1 MLYAVVWNYSELPK
15 KEALLVRSESALKEA
30 ADSDRCIIIEGT
42 VRTCSRTESG
52 TRYTADGLV
61 ICEDGQS
68 TWQAG
73 SEKEGEAAQQAVQ
86 TGSKTIS
93 AKRRGSEQE
102 NKTDSE
108 AVVTEAEK
116 KETVMLPKSHGILF
130 TFTQEET
137 APEIGDR
144 VRLSGELQLFESAGN
159 PGQFDARSYYRRR
172 NVVCQLKKPCMLW
185 KKSGNGGIRRAL
197 QRLRG
202 RLDDSCLNIL
212 EEEDART
219 LAALAFGEKAW
230 MDSGVKTQYQEGGIA
245 HIASISGL
253 HLSMLGAGLYQVLRR
268 CIPGIPAAALL
279 SGTIM
284 AGFTVMTGGS
294 VSALRAFLMFCVW
307 LGAQVF
313 GRKYDG
319 KTALGFAGSL
329 LLLCDPQN
337 LTDTSF
343 LLSFAAVICLAFL
356 IPELIRGFGAEQSGK
371 AVTAVLSGFG
381 IWFGMLP
388 LTLRFFY
395 QTPVYSI
402 FLNLI
407 VVALVPAVMGSGM
420 AGAVIGVLFAAAGI
434 FLAAPVHYL
443 LWMFGKLCDFMLLLP
458 GALQI
463 LGCPG
468 IRSIVL
474 YYGIILAAVCTGR
487 QVKRKNL
494 RRIIW
499 LLCIVLGIGVLQPSL
514 PKQVEI
520 LCMDV
525 GQGDGTLFR
534 MPGGEVCLIDGGSSS
549 EKQIWKGLGQ
559 TLRYYG
565 VDTVDYVFL
574 SHADADHTNGIE
586 QYLLEYQCNLI
597 EKNSHGIT
605 LKNLVLPPTA
615 KDDDFQ
621 KIRELAASNGIRIFQ
636 MKAGSEIRG
645 SAAKNWRFSC
655 LSPDESELT
664 GDKNEDSMVLL
675 FQYGEFR
682 MLFTGDLEGAAEKKL
697 AETYQKALRAD
708 VLKVGHHGS
717 KNGSSEPFLAQVS
730 PRVSVISCGA
740 KNRYGHPS
748 PETVTRLEAV
758 GSEIH
763 TTAVGGA
770 IRIATDGRY
779 YTVTDYRAPEKNIK
793 N

>member
-1 MLYAVVWNYSELPK
+1 MILYAVVWNYRELPK

-42 VRTCSRTESG
+42 VRACSRTENG
-52 TRYTADGLV
+52 IRYAADELV
-61 ICEDGQS
+61 ICERGQS
-68 TWQAG
+68 TWRAG
-73 SEKEGEAAQQAVQ
+73 SE
-86 TGSKTIS
+86 
-93 AKRRGSEQE
+93 
-102 NKTDSE
+102 N
-108 AVVTEAEK
+108 EAETAQRMLQ
-116 KETVMLPKSHGILF
+116 TVDKTSSADNTLPKSHAISF
-130 TFTQEET
+130 TLTQEK
-137 APEIGDR
+137 ASAEIGDR
-144 VRLSGELQLFESAGN
+144 VRVSGEVQLFEPACN
-159 PGQFDARSYYRRR
+159 PGQFDARSYYHRK
-172 NVVCQLKKPCMLW
+172 NVVCQMKKVRVLW
-185 KKSGNGGIRRAL
+185 KKNGNGRILRTL
-197 QRLRG
+197 QWLRG
-202 RLDDSCLNIL
+202 KLDDSCLTIL
-212 EEEDART
+212 EEEEART

-230 MDSGVKTQYQEGGIA
+230 MDSDVKTQYQESGIA

-268 CIPGIPAAALL
+268 GVPGIPGAALL
-279 SGTIM
+279 SGGIM

-294 VSALRAFLMFCVW
+294 VSALRALLMFALW
-307 LGAQVF
+307 LGAQAF

-319 KTALGFAGSL
+319 KTALGFAGIL
-329 LLLCDPQN
+329 LLLRDPQN

-343 LLSFAAVICLAFL
+343 VLSFAAIFCLAFL
-356 IPELIRGFGAEQSGK
+356 IPELIVGVGAKQSGRTVR
-371 AVTAVLSGFG
+371 ALVSGFG

-420 AGAVIGVLFAAAGI
+420 AGAAAGLFFAAAGI

-443 LWMFGKLCDFMLLLP
+443 LWIFGWLCDFMLLLP

-463 LGCPG
+463 LGCPAMKT
-468 IRSIVL
+468 IVL
-474 YYGIILAAVCTGR
+474 YYGMILSAVYAGR
-487 QVKRKNL
+487 QIKNSNLKRAVWM
-494 RRIIW
+494 I
-499 LLCIVLGIGVLQPSL
+499 CIVLCMSVLQPSS
-514 PKQVEI
+514 PKQMEI

-525 GQGDGTLFR
+525 GQGDGTLLR

-549 EKQIWKGLGQ
+549 EKQIWKELDQ

-565 VDTVDYVFL
+565 VSTVDYIFL

-586 QYLLEYQCNLI
+586 QYLQGYEQNLTG
-597 EKNSHGIT
+597 KNSHGIT

-615 KDDDFQ
+615 GSEDFQ
-621 KIRELAASNGIRIFQ
+621 KIRELGGANGIRVLQ
-636 MKAGSEIRG
+636 MRAGSEIRG
-645 SAAKNWRFSC
+645 MGTENWGFFC
-655 LSPDESELT
+655 LSPNPSELT

-675 FQYGEFR
+675 FRYGAFR

-697 AETYQKALRAD
+697 AETSQAALRAD

-717 KNGSSEPFLAQVS
+717 KNGSSDIFLAQVR

-740 KNRYGHPS
+740 ENRYGHPS
-748 PETVTRLEAV
+748 PETITRLEAI

-763 TTAVGGA
+763 TTAATGA
-770 IRIATDGRY
+770 IQITTDGRR
-779 YTVTDYRAPEKNIK
+779 YTITDYCAK
-793 N
+793 